1 MGCSSEKLFTA
12 SVVLQYNTSLDLFLQ
27 NFVQGLENKNEV
39 TRHVRE
45 DVLFLEKEFSE
56 EFNTQ
61 SVMKEI
67 DMGCLRI
74 TSDYRSQQ
82 CRRLTLEDVMAS

>member
-1 MGCSSEKLFTA
+1 MTYVQRVTTSNQRSRMSYYKCRARNLNISKGCYD
-12 SVVLQYNTSLDLFLQ
+12 VLQ
-27 NFVQGLENKNEV
+27 
-39 TRHVRE
+39 
-45 DVLFLEKEFSE
+45 KEFSE